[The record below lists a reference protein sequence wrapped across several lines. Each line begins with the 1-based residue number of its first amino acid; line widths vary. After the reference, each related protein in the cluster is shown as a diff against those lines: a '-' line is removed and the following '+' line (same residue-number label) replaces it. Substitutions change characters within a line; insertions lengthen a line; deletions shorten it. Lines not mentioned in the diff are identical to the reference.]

1 MPAAADNLKQTPFPK
16 IEDDELPAPAEVSD
30 SEEETEKRKKY
41 ATKEDEDVAVF
52 MAIANK
58 MSIRSLM
65 HLMQGHARALNLPSD
80 YVATIAETVAKS
92 AKPARTVVKKFR
104 FNEEDGA
111 LKNDILIIDP
121 LKEFKELWI
130 SGEEMSDIRYDAIQ
144 AVNYFRKYEPTYSE
158 AVETIANSFRDTSPQ
173 AEMILED
180 AMRKIIQEGFA
191 RGLEPHIVSLLSDR
205 RTELV
210 RAVLAEQK
218 ECRMCKDSYE
228 ISSQCLREQSL
239 AYSEQSTFFADKIAE
254 CDHIEALKACLSP
267 WNE

>member
-1 MPAAADNLKQTPFPK
+1 MPASADNLKQTPFPK
-16 IEDDELPAPAEVSD
+16 IEHDEMPAPAEVSD
-30 SEEETEKRKKY
+30 SEDETEKRKKY

-52 MAIANK
+52 MVIANK

-80 YVATIAETVAKS
+80 YVATMAETVAS
-92 AKPARTVVKKFR
+92 STKPARIVVKKFR
-104 FNEEDGA
+104 FNEENGV
-111 LKNDILIIDP
+111 LKNDIRSIDP

-130 SGEEMSDIRYDAIQ
+130 SGGEMSDIRYDAIQ
-144 AVNYFRKYEPTYSE
+144 AVNYFRKYEPTYTN
-158 AVETIANSFRDTSPQ
+158 AVETIAKSYRETSPQ

-180 AMRKIIQEGFA
+180 AMRKIIQESFA

-205 RTELV
+205 RAELV

-228 ISSQCLREQSL
+228 IASQCLREQSL

-267 WNE
+267 WSE

>member
-1 MPAAADNLKQTPFPK
+1 MPPVPDNLKQTPFPK
-16 IEDDELPAPAEVSD
+16 IEDDELPVPSEISD
-30 SEEETEKRKKY
+30 SEEESDKRKKY

-80 YVATIAETVAKS
+80 YVETMAETVVS
-92 AKPARTVVKKFR
+92 SGKPVRKIVKKFR
-104 FNEEDGA
+104 FDEEDGSIKNHIHSIDS
-111 LKNDILIIDP
+111 LKD
-121 LKEFKELWI
+121 FKDLWI
-130 SGEEMSDIRYDAIQ
+130 SGEEMNDIRYDAIQ
-144 AVNYFRKYEPTYSE
+144 AVNYFRKYEPTYTE
-158 AVETIANSFRDTSPQ
+158 AVETIASSYRDKSPQ

-180 AMRKIIQEGFA
+180 AMRKIIQESFA

-228 ISSQCLREQSL
+228 ITSQCLREQSL